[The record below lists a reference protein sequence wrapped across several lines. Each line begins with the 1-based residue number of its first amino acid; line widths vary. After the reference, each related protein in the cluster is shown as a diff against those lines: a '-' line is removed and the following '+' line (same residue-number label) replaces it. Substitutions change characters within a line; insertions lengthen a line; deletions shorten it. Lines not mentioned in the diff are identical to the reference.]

1 MNSKYQEN
9 IEKLRELIKD
19 IDFAMFTTVSSD
31 GSLHSRPM
39 STQQTEFDGDIWF
52 FTSLD
57 TEKAQEI
64 KEDQTVNVAYAAPD
78 KQRYVSVSGKAKLVN
93 DKAKMKEL
101 WNPIYKIWFEKGL
114 DDPQLRLIKVNAQK
128 AEYWDSP
135 SGIINKLIGFADAII
150 HKDAGK
156 LGENE
161 TISLRK

>member
-1 MNSKYQEN
+1 MNSTRQEK

-31 GSLHSRPM
+31 GTLHSRPM

-57 TEKAQEI
+57 TQKAADI

-78 KQRYVSVSGKAKLVN
+78 QQRYISVSGKARLVN

-101 WNPIYKIWFEKGL
+101 WSPVYKIWFKDGL
-114 DDPQLRLIKVNAQK
+114 DDPQLRLIKVSVNT

-135 SGIINKLIGFADAII
+135 HGIINKIIGFADAII

-156 LGENE
+156 MGENE
-161 TISLRK
+161 TITLKK